1 MGRVTWAHLSE
12 TRKGRARGPHG
23 DRQATDRRGGRGHVL
38 RADEC
43 RELTPAAMAH
53 VAMCVLASLIEPW
66 DPPLRDVHIFS
77 LWSTSSTSF
86 IMQRF
91 AFFFFF

>member
-1 MGRVTWAHLSE
+1 MQQIS
-12 TRKGRARGPHG
+12 
-23 DRQATDRRGGRGHVL
+23 GGRGHVL

-77 LWSTSSTSF
+77 LWSSL
-86 IMQRF
+86 IMQRYV
-91 AFFFFF
+91 FFFFFQDENYFIHGKLTFTTHANTIFFSIT

>member
-1 MGRVTWAHLSE
+1 M
-12 TRKGRARGPHG
+12 
-23 DRQATDRRGGRGHVL
+23 L

-66 DPPLRDVHIFS
+66 DPPFRDVHIFS
-77 LWSTSSTSF
+77 LWSSL

-91 AFFFFF
+91 AFFFFFSR